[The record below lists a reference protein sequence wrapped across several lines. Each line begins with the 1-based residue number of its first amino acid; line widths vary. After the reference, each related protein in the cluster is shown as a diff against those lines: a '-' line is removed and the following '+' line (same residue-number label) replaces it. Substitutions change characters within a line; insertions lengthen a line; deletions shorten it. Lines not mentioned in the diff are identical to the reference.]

1 MHAAPAWKLE
11 LLALPAIVILTSQAT
26 RSMRPAGLL
35 LYSEGCFDRDS
46 ISMQTGPTQLRLLQ
60 SFGRGFPKGT
70 VVAPPVLLACNPKGP
85 S

>member
-46 ISMQTGPTQLRLLQ
+46 ISMQTGPTQIEVVAKLR
-60 SFGRGFPKGT
+60 SCFPKGT